1 MHGVLRG
8 HTQSLL
14 DICSEPEKSADLL
27 WRLAGIFQQITTE
40 LWKRLPLFHGGY
52 FDAQYSLWSPGPII
66 RMQEDATAEYSP
78 VLYRRF
84 VQLVDR
90 FLAGQ
95 FANSFIHLHSTSM
108 FLLDAFLEI
117 EEIRCFEI
125 NQDSLGS
132 RPAG

>member
-14 DICSEPEKSADLL
+14 DICDEPEKSADLL
-27 WRLAGIFQQITTE
+27 WRLARIFQQITTE
-40 LWKRLPLFHGGY
+40 LWKRLPLFHGGC
-52 FDAQYSLWSPGPII
+52 FDAQYP
-66 RMQEDATAEYSP
+66 MQEDAAAAYAP
-78 VLYRRF
+78 ARYRRF
-84 VQLVDR
+84 VQPVDR

-117 EEIRCFEI
+117 EEIRCCEI
-125 NQDSLGS
+125 NQDALGP
-132 RPAG
+132 RPAGW